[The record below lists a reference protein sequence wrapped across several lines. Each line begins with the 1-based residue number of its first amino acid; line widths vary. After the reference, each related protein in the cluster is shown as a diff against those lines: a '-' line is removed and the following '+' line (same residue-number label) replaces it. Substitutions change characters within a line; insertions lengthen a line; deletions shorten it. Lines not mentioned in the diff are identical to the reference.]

1 MSHGQTSHQG
11 LALKKNTTETLMK
24 KRLLASVMGALLA
37 TSMTAQATSIDY
49 WYWKDNPDDKT
60 IEQLAGSF
68 EKETGIHVN
77 LMSDVTYNDF
87 FNYLINS
94 VAAGTSPC
102 ASALNGNYLGRLTQA
117 HVLEPLNSRIAAWP
131 GKNAVT
137 PSLWVYETGV
147 DGKTQYALPN
157 KFLVYY
163 MYYRKDILQAAGV
176 AVPKTQQEF
185 VEAAKAVA
193 ASAPGKR
200 YAFNLRAGGNGAD
213 QWAAFLVS
221 GGAKFA
227 DNSGK
232 IILDSP
238 EAQTSNRLYQ
248 STYKWA
254 PPGTINMASGGQMI
268 QELEAGTTAMVIH
281 HLGTSKQI
289 KLGPDKL
296 GVAPIPSLTGDP
308 AKTTYF
314 GIMNMNGVLSTC
326 KNKDEAFKWIAYLAE
341 PKAQLA
347 IAKAPDGYLPV
358 LDSVAHDPAFANN
371 PFFQVSLQEASHAL
385 LAWPPVPGTTT
396 VGSAFPPAFQ
406 SALLGNAPPESVI
419 KAVSNALS
427 AKR

>member
-1 MSHGQTSHQG
+1 
-11 LALKKNTTETLMK
+11 MK
-24 KRLLASVMGALLA
+24 KRLLPLLVGALLA
-37 TSMTAQATSIDY
+37 SSLPAGASSIDY

-60 IEQLAGSF
+60 IEQLAGQF

-94 VAAGTSPC
+94 VAAGTAPC
-102 ASALNGNYLGRLTQA
+102 ATALNGTYLGRMAQV
-117 HVLEPLNSRIAAWP
+117 HILEPLNSRIAAWP
-131 GKNAVT
+131 GKSDVT
-137 PSLWVYETGV
+137 PSLWTYVTGS

-157 KFLVYY
+157 KFLMYY
-163 MYYRKDILQAAGV
+163 MYYRKDILKAAGV

-193 ASAPGKR
+193 ASAPGTR
-200 YAFNLRAGGNGAD
+200 YAFNLRAGGNGAE
-213 QWAAFLVS
+213 QWAAFLVA
-221 GGAKFA
+221 GGAKFV

-232 IILDSP
+232 VVLDSP

-254 PPGTINMASGGQMI
+254 PPGTINMSSGGQMV

-281 HLGTSKQI
+281 HLGTSKQVR
-289 KLGPDKL
+289 LGPDKL

-308 AKTTYF
+308 SKTTYL
-314 GIMNMNGVLSTC
+314 GVMNMNGVLSTC
-326 KNKDEAFKWIAYLAE
+326 KDKDDAFKWIAYLTE

-347 IAKAPDGYLPV
+347 IAKGPDGYLPV
-358 LDSVAHDPAFANN
+358 LDSVAHDPAFAKD
-371 PFFQVSLQEASHAL
+371 PFFQISMQEASHAV

-396 VGSAFPPAFQ
+396 VGVVFPPALQ
-406 SALLGNAPPESVI
+406 TALLGNAPPESVI
-419 KAVSNALS
+419 KTVANAL
-427 AKR
+427 AGVK